1 MYRLVTWRLPPAVV
15 GEGGLAINAKAWE
28 KLFKPVQ
35 EFVPDAPPALCDVI
49 HQCLAF
55 NAQQRPE
62 RASEVQ
68 GTLDHLADELVRT
81 PEDRLEAL
89 EF

>member
-1 MYRLVTWRLPPAVV
+1 MAHLDLHRHI
-15 GEGGLAINAKAWE
+15 EGCHS
-28 KLFKPVQ
+28 PQ
-35 EFVPDAPPALCDVI
+35 ALCDVI

-55 NAQQRPE
+55 NPQQRPE
-62 RASEVQ
+62 QASEVQ